1 MTTHWTT
8 PRAAAG
14 RRGNVMLL
22 TALLMT
28 VLLGCVGLTFDVGK
42 LTDRYRQ
49 AQNAADAAAL
59 GAAYAVSTGSSESTA
74 TATARLLVRLHNL
87 PTTDLTLTYLGAD
100 GAVTT
105 TATAVTT
112 VTAVIQ
118 DTFPTTFMQV
128 LGVRTRWVSA
138 RAKASTSSPGTTL
151 PAMSE

>member
-1 MTTHWTT
+1 M
-8 PRAAAG
+8 
-14 RRGNVMLL
+14 
-22 TALLMT
+22 MT

-59 GAAYAVSTGSSESTA
+59 GAAYAVSTGALDSTV
-74 TATARLLVRLHNL
+74 TAKARLLVRLHNL

-112 VTAVIQ
+112 VTAVVR
-118 DTFPTTFMQV
+118 DTVPTIFMQA
-128 LGVRTRWVSA
+128 LGVRTHRVSA
-138 RAKASTSSPGTTL
+138 RAEASTSSLGTSL